1 MIANNRR
8 SVTCLNICSIYA
20 DALTAFHACIFV
32 ETGGELMQT
41 QPIKGPRVTGAKS
54 S

>member
-1 MIANNRR
+1 MSEYLLDLRR
-8 SVTCLNICSIYA
+8 SDV
-20 DALTAFHACIFV
+20 CIFV
-32 ETGGELMQT
+32 ETSRELMQT